1 MRIGI
6 NGFGR
11 IGRNFTKALL
21 ERYPGV
27 EIAAVNDLTSA
38 AESAH
43 LFKYDSNYG
52 TFAGEVSAGPDSI
65 TIDGKTITILA
76 ERDPGKLP
84 WKDLGVDVVIESTGL
99 FTDAAKARAHIDGG
113 GAKKV
118 IISAPAKGEDV
129 TLVLGV
135 NEGDYDPVKHN
146 IISNA
151 SCTTNCLATA
161 VKPIVDGLGWQ
172 RGFMTTIHSYTND
185 QNILDGPHKDL
196 RRARNA
202 ATNIIPTSTGAA
214 KALYLTIPEIKGT
227 FDGFA
232 LRVPT
237 PTVSMIYLVAQ
248 TKKPTTKDELNALL
262 RAAAEGP
269 LKKYV
274 QYTDEEL
281 VSSDYKR
288 NQNSSIIDGKLTN
301 ANGDLI
307 QIAAWYDNE
316 WGYSCR
322 LADLTE
328 MIASKIPSSVA

>member
-21 ERYPGV
+21 ERYSNV

-38 AESAH
+38 AELAH

-52 TFAGEVSAGPDSI
+52 TYAGKVSAEGD
-65 TIDGKTITILA
+65 TLRIDNQRIKVLA

-84 WKDLGVDVVIESTGL
+84 WKDLGVEVVIESTGL
-99 FTDAAKARAHIDGG
+99 FTDAAKAGAHMSGG
-113 GAKKV
+113 GARKV
-118 IISAPAKGEDV
+118 IISAPAKGEDI

-135 NEGDYDPVKHN
+135 NADRYDPEKHN
-146 IISNA
+146 VISNA

-161 VKPIVDGLGWQ
+161 VKPIVDTLGWV

-185 QNILDGPHKDL
+185 QNILDAPHKDW

-214 KALYLTIPEIKGT
+214 KALYLTIPEVQGT

-237 PTVSMIYLVAQ
+237 PTVSMVYLVAQ
-248 TKKPTTKDELNALL
+248 TKKPTTKEELNALL
-262 RAAAEGP
+262 RRATESGP
-269 LKKYV
+269 LHGLV
-274 QYTDEEL
+274 QYSEDEL
-281 VSSDYKR
+281 VSSDFKGS
-288 NQNSSIIDGKLTN
+288 QFSSIIDAGLTN

-307 QIAAWYDNE
+307 QIGAWYDNE

-322 LADLTE
+322 LADVAHMVL
-328 MIASKIPSSVA
+328 SKMPAKV